1 MMMVVVMVM
10 LVVVMVMMV
19 IVMRERKGASDP
31 ELVVGSLFPPQPLC
45 HSFVVVAVFNSDCIV
60 HWRLFGITIRSS
72 SSCFVYTFIVQC
84 ETYGHRNALVGHLF
98 YSKGNRAGLY

>member
-1 MMMVVVMVM
+1 MMVVVMVM

-45 HSFVVVAVFNSDCIV
+45 HSFVVVAVFNSEGSLEVVWNHDEI
-60 HWRLFGITIRSS
+60 ITIF
-72 SSCFVYTFIVQC
+72 CFVYNIIVQ
-84 ETYGHRNALVGHLF
+84 
-98 YSKGNRAGLY
+98 

>member
-1 MMMVVVMVM
+1 MMMEMVMVM
-10 LVVVMVMMV
+10 LVVVMVMVV

-45 HSFVVVAVFNSDCIV
+45 HSFVVVAVFNSEGALEVVWNHDEI
-60 HWRLFGITIRSS
+60 III
-72 SSCFVYTFIVQC
+72 SCFVYTFIVQC

>member
-1 MMMVVVMVM
+1 MTV

-19 IVMRERKGASDP
+19 IVIRERKGASDP

-60 HWRLFGITIRSS
+60 HWRLFGISMRSPS
-72 SSCFVYTFIVQC
+72 SFFVYTIIVQ
-84 ETYGHRNALVGHLF
+84 
-98 YSKGNRAGLY
+98 

>member
-1 MMMVVVMVM
+1 MMVVVMVM

-45 HSFVVVAVFNSDCIV
+45 HSFVVVAVFNSEGALEVVWNHDEI
-60 HWRLFGITIRSS
+60 ITIF
-72 SSCFVYTFIVQC
+72 CFVYNIIVQ
-84 ETYGHRNALVGHLF
+84 Y
-98 YSKGNRAGLY
+98 

>member
-1 MMMVVVMVM
+1 MMMVVVVVM

-45 HSFVVVAVFNSDCIV
+45 HSFVVVTVFNSDGALCIGGC
-60 HWRLFGITIRSS
+60 LES
-72 SSCFVYTFIVQC
+72 Q
-84 ETYGHRNALVGHLF
+84 
-98 YSKGNRAGLY
+98 

>member
-10 LVVVMVMMV
+10 LVVVMVMMVMLMMVMVMFVVVMVMMV

-45 HSFVVVAVFNSDCIV
+45 HSFVVVAVFNSDYIGGCLES
-60 HWRLFGITIRSS
+60 R
-72 SSCFVYTFIVQC
+72 
-84 ETYGHRNALVGHLF
+84 
-98 YSKGNRAGLY
+98 